1 MSSIQQI
8 ADRWNYIQGGFTY
21 IDANKQCEIS
31 NTVELSMAELRF
43 FISSLANVS
52 DIVKQEIV
60 NGLNLTDN
68 EQAFDKLPKSFLV
81 MLDCD
86 SDYLQS
92 EPQTPMNSEFGSVAI
107 ALLYRR
113 SPRLAAPHLPYPNT
127 CCTPLQPKPDANP
140 SPIKRIWQL
149 CYTPNRQNIHF
160 LLVIFCFCPS
170 F

>member
-21 IDANKQCEIS
+21 LDANKQCEIS

-52 DIVKQEIV
+52 DVVKQEIV

-86 SDYLQS
+86 NDYLQS
-92 EPQTPMNSEFGSVAI
+92 EPQTPLNSEFGSVAI
-107 ALLYRR
+107 ALLYRKVAEACQER
-113 SPRLAAPHLPYPNT
+113 AQRYDITVMAEGYSNMYKSLAA
-127 CCTPLQPKPDANP
+127 Q
-140 SPIKRIWQL
+140 R
-149 CYTPNRQNIHF
+149 
-160 LLVIFCFCPS
+160 
-170 F
+170 